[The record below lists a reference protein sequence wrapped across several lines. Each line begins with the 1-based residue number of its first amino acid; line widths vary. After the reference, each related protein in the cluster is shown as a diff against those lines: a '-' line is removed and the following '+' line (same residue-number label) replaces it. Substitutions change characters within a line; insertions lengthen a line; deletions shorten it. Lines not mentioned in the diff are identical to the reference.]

1 MTTESQSAQEILK
14 SVWEVKGDLV
24 TQLDEDCSP
33 TKSCKNMQGITFDG
47 FAEAAGTD
55 LRSAWKQTLQREG
68 KLNGDSASL
77 RDLILGPNETK

>member
-1 MTTESQSAQEILK
+1 MTTEGQSAQEILK
-14 SVWEVKGDLV
+14 SVWEVKGDPI

-33 TKSCKNMQGITFDG
+33 TKSCKNMQGITFEG

-68 KLNGDSASL
+68 KLSGDGATL
-77 RDLILGPNETK
+77 RDLILGPNESK